1 MCARLTPLPLSDVDN
16 ALRERFPQSGH
27 ADRWADRL
35 ATPTWVGNRLS
46 VVQRLPGSST
56 PPQPP
61 TWSHPFLVIEPIDEI
76 PAMAQFNNLQFW
88 SDIMEF
94 FSDLSA
100 SFDAWDW
107 VFYHDIGPT

>member
-61 TWSHPFLVIEPIDEI
+61 TWSRPYQVIEPIDEI

-94 FSDLSA
+94 FSDLWA
-100 SFDAWDW
+100 SSDAWDW